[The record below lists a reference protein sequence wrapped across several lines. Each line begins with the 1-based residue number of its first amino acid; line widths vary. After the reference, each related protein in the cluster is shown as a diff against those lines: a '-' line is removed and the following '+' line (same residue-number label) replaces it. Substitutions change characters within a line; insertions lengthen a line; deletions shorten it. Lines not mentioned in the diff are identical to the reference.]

1 MPTIDRATFTALQE
15 TTGKEFAA
23 ELVGTFLEEAPR
35 MLEELR
41 RAYAARDAEGFK
53 RTAHSLKSNANTFGA
68 LVFGAMAR
76 ELEISG
82 LARVLEA
89 GGDPV
94 GRLAHEY
101 PRVAAELAELRNA

>member
-1 MPTIDRATFTALQE
+1 MPTIDRATYKALEE

-23 ELVGTFLEEAPR
+23 ELVATFLEEAPR

-41 RAYAARDAEGFK
+41 SAYAANDAERFK

-68 LVFGAMAR
+68 LRFGAMAR
-76 ELEISG
+76 ELEVSG
-82 LARVLEA
+82 LARVLAA

-101 PRVAAELAELRNA
+101 PHVAAELAELRDA